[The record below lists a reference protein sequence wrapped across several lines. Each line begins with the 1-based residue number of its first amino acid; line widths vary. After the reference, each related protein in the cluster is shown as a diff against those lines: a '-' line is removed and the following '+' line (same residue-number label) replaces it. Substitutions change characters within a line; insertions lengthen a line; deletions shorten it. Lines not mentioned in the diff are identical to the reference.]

1 MTNGRRPAHPV
12 DRTLASAP
20 GLAENVQFCTFSAW
34 RRLVPAGQYAGTRH
48 SCECPL
54 GSYSQHCH
62 PPGLSGLPGL
72 PARTGWLLPG
82 NQVRISPQGDHAG
95 WEHGQAGVVR
105 PPESDVSKGRRPS
118 GCPGVGC
125 AEASRVLQV
134 VLPLGLHEDVPGA
147 VYAGPVLVGADEDT
161 AVFHGAQH

>member
-12 DRTLASAP
+12 DRTPASAS
-20 GLAENVQFCTFSAW
+20 GLAENVQNCTFSAW
-34 RRLVPAGQYAGTRH
+34 RRLVPAYCPAGTRH

-62 PPGLSGLPGL
+62 PPGESGLPGL
-72 PARTGWLLPG
+72 PGKTGWLLPG

-105 PPESDVSKGRRPS
+105 PPESDVSTGRRPS
-118 GCPGVGC
+118 GRPGVGC
-125 AEASRVLQV
+125 AGA
-134 VLPLGLHEDVPGA
+134 PLGLRGVLLLGLQEHFPGA
-147 VYAGPVLVGADEDT
+147 VDAGPVPVCADEDT